1 MGMVT
6 VLCFPADE
14 CAAALAPPQPPT
26 GTRHPTSITASTEQR
41 VPPPFPRCL
50 SGRMET

>member
-1 MGMVT
+1 MGMGT
-6 VLCFPADE
+6 VFCFPADE

-26 GTRHPTSITASTEQR
+26 GTGRPTSITASTGQR
-41 VPPPFPRCL
+41 VSPLFPHCL